1 MKPVKTTIE
10 PPDRT
15 TTWAWSGRSLPGYP
29 TETYRR
35 RNDTPRDHPN
45 AEPSNERGTEL
56 LEEYS
61 TRTSQYALRIQ
72 RRRLLL
78 EREGPPLPKS
88 PRPVCFVE
96 GVHRSQRPAMATE
109 RSLRST
115 D

>member
-45 AEPSNERGTEL
+45 AEPE
-56 LEEYS
+56 
-61 TRTSQYALRIQ
+61 Q
-72 RRRLLL
+72 
-78 EREGPPLPKS
+78 
-88 PRPVCFVE
+88 
-96 GVHRSQRPAMATE
+96 
-109 RSLRST
+109 
-115 D
+115 